1 MNRWLSLGVLSATLG
16 LAAPCQATDIY
27 YFVDGNGVTHFTDNC
42 TSSRCKLFLRAKV
55 RNLTIVPSAP
65 ISKAKMRAIVPGTNY
80 TAYTTPGYSKPRRIN
95 EANRQRYA
103 PQIALVANKYGLD
116 PRLIHAVISAESA
129 YNPGAVSPKGAMGLM
144 QLMPGTADRFGVGDP
159 FDPLAN
165 LHGGARYLR
174 WLMDKFNNLQLA
186 LAAYNAG
193 EGAVIRYGNTIP
205 PYEETRTYV
214 ARVLNFYGSSQ
225 GGLN

>member
-1 MNRWLSLGVLSATLG
+1 
-16 LAAPCQATDIY
+16 
-27 YFVDGNGVTHFTDNC
+27 
-42 TSSRCKLFLRAKV
+42 
-55 RNLTIVPSAP
+55 
-65 ISKAKMRAIVPGTNY
+65 MRAIVPGTNY
-80 TAYTTPGYSKPRRIN
+80 VAYTTPRRGKSGRIN

-103 PQIALVANKYGLD
+103 AQIALVANKYGLD

-144 QLMPGTADRFGVGDP
+144 QLMPGTADRFGVDDP

-205 PYEETRTYV
+205 PYEETRVYV
-214 ARVLNFYGSSQ
+214 SRVLNFYGSY